1 MTNSYNVMFVFDNAT
16 VTTTA
21 LAVDEDGAF
30 DTAFDELSG
39 LLTPEQLKRA
49 QEIVIEVLEENI

>member
-1 MTNSYNVMFVFDNAT
+1 MFVFDNAT